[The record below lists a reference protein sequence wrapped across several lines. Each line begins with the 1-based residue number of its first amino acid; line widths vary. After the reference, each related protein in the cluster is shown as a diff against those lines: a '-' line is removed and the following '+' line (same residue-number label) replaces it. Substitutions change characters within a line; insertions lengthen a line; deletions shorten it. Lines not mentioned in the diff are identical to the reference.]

1 MKKIVLYKNLLV
13 VIMLVLVLGMNIQ
26 SASAYFTLPY
36 RWPDNIFYYKID
48 SSANDLT
55 SLISN
60 AANSWNTTTPVS
72 ISNSSTGEILIKKVN
87 DSTVTWSG
95 KTNLYVGS
103 IGGKYYYN
111 QGIVQINQAKIGSYT
126 SLQKQGVI
134 AHEFGHVIAL
144 ADDNGYLLYGD
155 PKVLMLGYDS
165 ERHKL
170 GIYTPQS
177 VNKYVPGVGYVYGDI
192 EGANYLY

>member
-1 MKKIVLYKNLLV
+1 
-13 VIMLVLVLGMNIQ
+13 MLVLVLGMNIQ
-26 SASAYFTLPY
+26 PASAYFLLPY
-36 RWPDNIFYYKID
+36 RWPDNVFYYKID
-48 SSANDLT
+48 SSANDFT

-72 ISNSSTGEILIKKVN
+72 ISNSSNGEVLIKKVN
-87 DSTVTWSG
+87 EPNVKWSG
-95 KTNLYVGS
+95 ITDHY
-103 IGGKYYYN
+103 IGAIGNTYFYTSC
-111 QGIVQINQAKIGSYT
+111 IVRINQSKIGNYT